1 MKNHKIYQIGL
12 ILLIIIIINCQPKV
26 QVRIDDF
33 ESSMGGKNSIVSI
46 QNFPV
51 SIENNTKVTMYH
63 IEEWDVKKNFK
74 HLSVNREFHFYS
86 QLNFIIKLF
95 FTPLTLGYVWAILPH
110 EFHYENIYAY
120 NKDFK
125 ILPGYIYHEFFE
137 SLDKFDYSILITI
150 VNNGDIPIKE
160 EFTVVDVLP
169 DFLEFQSVEYLSDGD
184 IKEVAYDLHKNEN
197 SQVIPF
203 KIRPINDGLRPMQ
216 SVKLKIHFKP
226 NIQKFKVNK
235 YNPNI
240 TTTLPIDKELKP
252 SEANPDSTKDTKV
265 EEKSESKTSP
275 SKDTKIM
282 PADTNDIPKSTN
294 AKEIERKSETKK
306 NSTEEKSTTEEDSSK
321 KTKVEKTKSKGKK
334 K

>member
-1 MKNHKIYQIGL
+1 
-12 ILLIIIIINCQPKV
+12 
-26 QVRIDDF
+26 
-33 ESSMGGKNSIVSI
+33 
-46 QNFPV
+46 
-51 SIENNTKVTMYH
+51 
-63 IEEWDVKKNFK
+63 
-74 HLSVNREFHFYS
+74 
-86 QLNFIIKLF
+86 
-95 FTPLTLGYVWAILPH
+95 
-110 EFHYENIYAY
+110 
-120 NKDFK
+120 
-125 ILPGYIYHEFFE
+125 
-137 SLDKFDYSILITI
+137 
-150 VNNGDIPIKE
+150 
-160 EFTVVDVLP
+160 
-169 DFLEFQSVEYLSDGD
+169 
-184 IKEVAYDLHKNEN
+184 
-197 SQVIPF
+197 
-203 KIRPINDGLRPMQ
+203 MQ

>member
-1 MKNHKIYQIGL
+1 
-12 ILLIIIIINCQPKV
+12 
-26 QVRIDDF
+26 
-33 ESSMGGKNSIVSI
+33 MGGKNAIISI
-46 QNFPV
+46 QKFPV
-51 SIENNTKVTMYH
+51 SIENNTITGLQANGTTTAVIYKDETSKLVTNYSNVNKVTMFH
-63 IEEWDVKKNFK
+63 IEAWDIKKNFK
-74 HLSVNREFHFYS
+74 NLQVRRDFHYYS
-86 QLNFIIKLF
+86 LKTLILKFVLTIPTFGYIWALPHEYEIEEIPVYNND
-95 FTPLTLGYVWAILPH
+95 FTPLPGAVFNDL
-110 EFHYENIYAY
+110 FENT
-120 NKDFK
+120 DD
-125 ILPGYIYHEFFE
+125 
-137 SLDKFDYSILITI
+137 SDYSLHITV
-150 VNNGDIPIKE
+150 VNKGDIAIND

-169 DFLEFQSVEYLSDGD
+169 NFLEFKSVEYLSDGD

-203 KIRPINDGLRPMQ
+203 KIRPFNDGLRPMQ
-216 SVKLKIHFKP
+216 SVKIKIHFKP

-252 SEANPDSTKDTKV
+252 SEANPDSAKDIKV

-282 PADTNDIPKSTN
+282 PADTNDIPKSTS